1 MSNGERE
8 MSLEEYKTKSQEIL
22 SDIGTSLLR
31 TFLLKRYDDPHYTWQ
46 TWTDSIEYQNYLIAI
61 AINQRFIEGSEYDFS
76 GPGN

>member
-8 MSLEEYKTKSQEIL
+8 MSLEEYKIKSQEIL
-22 SDIGTSLLR
+22 EDIGDSLFNIYR
-31 TFLLKRYDDPHYTWQ
+31 LKYYDDPSCS
-46 TWTDSIEYQNYLIAI
+46 WTDSIECQNYLIVI